1 MFPEMH
7 KLLGEASHGIAS
19 IQHYEI
25 TPLDAMRDS
34 FCGIPTVE
42 GKVAK
47 LLVRGQLVMSD
58 SYHERRS
65 NSYAVHMAK
74 GDVLVAGLGM
84 GMILHPILDKENVR
98 TVTVIEK
105 EPDVIALI
113 QPSLPS
119 PKLAIIQADIFLWK
133 PPKGAK
139 YDMIYFDIWPDM
151 CADNLPEMAKLH
163 QRFKFYKAPGAFM
176 DSWCRAEI
184 KHRV

>member
-65 NSYAVHMAK
+65 NSYMLFTWQK
-74 GDVLVAGLGM
+74 GM
-84 GMILHPILDKENVR
+84 YWSLDWEW
-98 TVTVIEK
+98 
-105 EPDVIALI
+105 A
-113 QPSLPS
+113 
-119 PKLAIIQADIFLWK
+119 
-133 PPKGAK
+133 
-139 YDMIYFDIWPDM
+139 
-151 CADNLPEMAKLH
+151 
-163 QRFKFYKAPGAFM
+163 
-176 DSWCRAEI
+176 
-184 KHRV
+184 

>member
-1 MFPEMH
+1 
-7 KLLGEASHGIAS
+7 
-19 IQHYEI
+19 
-25 TPLDAMRDS
+25 
-34 FCGIPTVE
+34 
-42 GKVAK
+42 
-47 LLVRGQLVMSD
+47 
-58 SYHERRS
+58 
-65 NSYAVHMAK
+65 
-74 GDVLVAGLGM
+74 M

-151 CADNLPEMAKLH
+151 CADNMPEIAKLH